1 MRRSLSG
8 LLALGLAGCLLAAA
22 SPATAVP
29 DALGMPVFTGEDP
42 VPAEPVAY
50 HPRKMLEEIYRK
62 EKGGDSYW
70 IDRILT
76 RPGDDPAGPWL
87 MTRGRTVYMKEHD
100 PAVIGFGGRVA
111 YWESIDDRGAYTIA
125 LGTGLTEDVA
135 KRAQMPS
142 HWIGEYTGGGLAV
155 QVKKFIT
162 HENVAVTTLAITN
175 KGSSAVDVPVS
186 VASPYAKEAAGE
198 RELAG
203 VVTAKNRLTTVFPR
217 LSGDGLKVSEGTLK
231 GTLSIGPGQT
241 VRTKVQ
247 MGFLT
252 EELPGSRTEYD
263 GYRGRTPEKALR
275 RQLQDYNAWWAE
287 NLPYI
292 DVPDENIKKFV
303 YYRWWLM
310 RFNYLDAD
318 IPGNDFQ
325 FPTSVEGAL
334 GYNNAIVLTVP
345 MFVQDLKYLRNP
357 IYSYGPWVSAGETSR
372 NSKYTDN
379 PGDPE
384 NWNNSYTQYISASAL
399 ESYQIHGG
407 QPAIL
412 RNLAR
417 YAEKD
422 IYGQL
427 NAYDSNKNGIIEYD
441 WEAMTGNDAD
451 AVSFHYYDRANER
464 AEGAYVYANA
474 QAAAHA
480 YELIG
485 DTAKAA
491 ELRAVAQKIRTA
503 VLDLLWDDQAKVFKH
518 RDLQTGNLIPWKESN
533 NYIPFNAGLVPADE
547 PKYREALR
555 LWADPAEYPIFPT
568 FTANQKDKAEAA
580 AQGKPGSNNFSQ
592 LNSTRHFTLFSK
604 ALREYASP
612 HITPEMYKQMLYWN
626 AWAQYVGG
634 DTRYPDANEFW
645 ADWNP
650 ATKTIGYRSWIHH
663 TILGSSNWTV
673 IEDVMGLRPRS
684 DAKVELWPVDIGWDH
699 FTVNN
704 VKYRN
709 SDLSIVWDK
718 PGDGKTHY
726 KGVPE
731 GYSIYVDGKRKV
743 TLATL
748 AHAVWDPATGN
759 VEGGTILHSEK
770 AAAMKAPAAVP
781 PLKGDRVEDLFQKAG
796 VDLALHHPQPGHDHD
811 RLHRRRLLR
820 RRRLHDQR
828 TALEQQ
834 GLGQRPRPSRHRPG
848 LPTTRRRRTALLL
861 QRPQEPQRTG
871 PLHTAVP
878 RRRRPGRPSRDK
890 PGHPPTHG
898 PTSTGCAS
906 PPPHPEDPN
915 PPHPPARPRH
925 RPERGPGVLHPP
937 APPTA
942 SNHAPYALAVQDPAF
957 NRPAQARLT
966 AVVKDDALPAGEL
979 TTTWSLAD
987 GPGDVFFTDPAGA
1000 AGTIASFTEAGTYK
1014 VRLTATDGAKTT
1026 TSTVTVTVG
1035 APGGQVNVA
1044 PYATPT
1050 ASYTSP
1056 WEKVTAVNDGIDP
1069 PRSNDGANPRWG
1081 TWPQQGTQWVQLEWP
1096 APVRVDKT
1104 DLYFFDDTGG
1114 VRVPSSWK
1122 IQHWDGDSFED
1133 VTGATAYPTAADTYN
1148 TASFDTVT
1156 TTRLRVQLEAGQG
1169 SLGLLEWKTYAVPPD
1184 DVRPVHVPTLAGK
1197 LPTLPATVETLY
1209 SDGHR
1214 GNTPVTWQP
1223 VTPDQVET
1231 GGTSFTVAGLAE
1243 GVRTTVQATV
1253 HVRTTGAVTITSIAE
1268 DPVKTRAG
1276 TPPSLPA
1283 TVTATFNDG
1292 SKDSATPVTWA
1303 AVDPADYSRPGTF
1316 DVAGQV
1322 TGTTIPAKAVVT
1334 VTCNT
1339 RRPGGASPPG
1349 TPGSLTAGRPATT
1362 HMTSASSRPDT
1373 THTATPAARGRS
1385 TEGRC
1390 RLTWQGR

>member
-87 MTRGRTVYMKEHD
+87 MTRGRTVFMKEHD

-111 YWESIDDRGAYTIA
+111 YWESIDDRDAYTIA

-198 RELAG
+198 RELTG

-231 GTLSIGPGQT
+231 GTLSIGPGRT

-263 GYRGRTPEKALR
+263 GYRGRSPEKALR

-422 IYGQL
+422 VYGQL
-427 NAYDSNKNGIIEYD
+427 NTYDSNKNGIIEYD

-474 QAAAHA
+474 QAAAQA

-555 LWADPAEYPIFPT
+555 LWSDPAEYPIFPT

-748 AHAVWDPATGN
+748 AHSVWDPATGN
-759 VEGGTILHSEK
+759 VEGGTVQHNEK
-770 AAAMKAPAAVP
+770 AAAMKAPAAVT
-781 PLKGDRVEDLFQKAG
+781 LKGDRVEDLFQKAG
-796 VDLALHHPQPGHDHD
+796 VDLRSTTANLVTTATAAHGDASAAADGFTINEPHWSSKGSGNTQDHLD
-811 RLHRRRLLR
+811 I
-820 RRRLHDQR
+820 D
-828 TALEQQ
+828 
-834 GLGQRPRPSRHRPG
+834 LGSPRPVDDVRLYFSNDRKDHSEPALYTLQYLDGQTWKTIPRQARTPAYPRANLNQVRFPSLVTQKIRILLTHRPG
-848 LPTTRRRRTALLL
+848 HATGLKEVQAYSTR
-861 QRPQEPQRTG
+861 
-871 PLHTAVP
+871 
-878 RRRRPGRPSRDK
+878 S
-890 PGHPPTHG
+890 
-898 PTSTGCAS
+898 
-906 PPPHPEDPN
+906 
-915 PPHPPARPRH
+915 
-925 RPERGPGVLHPP
+925 

-942 SNHAPYALAVQDPAF
+942 SNHAPYVLAVQDPAF

-979 TTTWSLAD
+979 TTTWSLVD

-1026 TSTVTVTVG
+1026 TSTLTVTVG
-1035 APGGQVNVA
+1035 APGGQVNIA

-1056 WEKVTAVNDGIDP
+1056 WEKVTALNDGIDP

-1104 DLYFFDDTGG
+1104 DLYFFDDNGG

-1133 VTGATAYPTAADTYN
+1133 VTGATAYPTAVDTYN

-1197 LPTLPATVETLY
+1197 LPTLPATIETLY

-1268 DPVKTRAG
+1268 EPVKTRAG

-1303 AVDPADYSRPGTF
+1303 AVDPGDYSRPGTF

-1334 VTCNT
+1334 VT
-1339 RRPGGASPPG
+1339 
-1349 TPGSLTAGRPATT
+1349 
-1362 HMTSASSRPDT
+1362 
-1373 THTATPAARGRS
+1373 
-1385 TEGRC
+1385 
-1390 RLTWQGR
+1390 